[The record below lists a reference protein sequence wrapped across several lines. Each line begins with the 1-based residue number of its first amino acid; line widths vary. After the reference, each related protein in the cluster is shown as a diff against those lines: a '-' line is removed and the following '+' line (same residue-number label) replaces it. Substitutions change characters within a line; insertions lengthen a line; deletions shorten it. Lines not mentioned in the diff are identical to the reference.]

1 MSKKRKTTTETVETQ
16 DVNVTE
22 EVLSDEVPVETEVN
36 ATPEEVKE
44 DVVADEDIEEVVD
57 ESVNTNETVIE
68 EQKEEETVVET
79 HEVVEEQL
87 VKEAEVN
94 EATTETVETHEVVEE
109 QTVEETEVKEVVDVN
124 ATDEVPV
131 ETEVVTET
139 TEEKPAETQIE
150 PVHVDDP
157 VVMTGTTEPENVTQ
171 DENLNPVTENVSGK
185 QEITGKN
192 DDVQMELCK
201 KYKCKFAQSYFMKI
215 CATNREFSLFSMI
228 ETYLMNK
235 TAYIGLL
242 SLDDFNHIKEVMENN
257 NISFKYKILDPSVK
271 KQFLQ
276 KLEFNTQYAVSHK

>member
-1 MSKKRKTTTETVETQ
+1 MSKKYKPTTETVETQ

-22 EVLSDEVPVETEVN
+22 EVLSDEVPVEEVEVN

-44 DVVADEDIEEVVD
+44 DVMPDEDIEEVVD
-57 ESVNTNETVIE
+57 ESVNTVDSVIE
-68 EQKEEETVVET
+68 DKVEEETVVET
-79 HEVVEEQL
+79 PEVVEEQS
-87 VKEAEVN
+87 VEEVEVN
-94 EATTETVETHEVVEE
+94 EAVTETVETPDANVTEEVSS
-109 QTVEETEVKEVVDVN
+109 
-124 ATDEVPV
+124 DEVPG

-139 TEEKPAETQIE
+139 TEEKPVETQIE

-157 VVMTGTTEPENVTQ
+157 VVVTGTTEPENVTQ

-257 NISFKYKILDPSVK
+257 NISFKYKILEPVVK

>member
-1 MSKKRKTTTETVETQ
+1 MSKKYKPTTETVETQ

-22 EVLSDEVPVETEVN
+22 EVLSDEVPVETEVDV
-36 ATPEEVKE
+36 TPEEVKE
-44 DVVADEDIEEVVD
+44 NVVTDKDIEEVD

-68 EQKEEETVVET
+68 EQKEEET
-79 HEVVEEQL
+79 
-87 VKEAEVN
+87 A
-94 EATTETVETHEVVEE
+94 EVVEE
-109 QTVEETEVKEVVDVN
+109 QTVEQTVE
-124 ATDEVPV
+124 

>member
-1 MSKKRKTTTETVETQ
+1 MSKKYKPTTETVETQ

-22 EVLSDEVPVETEVN
+22 EVLSDEVPVETEVDV
-36 ATPEEVKE
+36 TPEEVKE
-44 DVVADEDIEEVVD
+44 NVVTDKDIEEVDD
-57 ESVNTNETVIE
+57 ESVNTTDTVIE
-68 EQKEEETVVET
+68 EKKEEETT
-79 HEVVEEQL
+79 
-87 VKEAEVN
+87 
-94 EATTETVETHEVVEE
+94 EVVEE
-109 QTVEETEVKEVVDVN
+109 QTVEETEVDV
-124 ATDEVPV
+124 TP
-131 ETEVVTET
+131 ET

>member
-1 MSKKRKTTTETVETQ
+1 MSKKYKPTTETVETQ

-22 EVLSDEVPVETEVN
+22 EVLSDEVPVETEVDV
-36 ATPEEVKE
+36 TPEEVKE
-44 DVVADEDIEEVVD
+44 NVVTDKDIEEVD

-68 EQKEEETVVET
+68 EKKEEETT
-79 HEVVEEQL
+79 
-87 VKEAEVN
+87 
-94 EATTETVETHEVVEE
+94 EVVEE
-109 QTVEETEVKEVVDVN
+109 QTVEETEV
-124 ATDEVPV
+124 VP
-131 ETEVVTET
+131 ET

>member
-1 MSKKRKTTTETVETQ
+1 MSKKHKTTTESVETQ

-22 EVLSDEVPVETEVN
+22 EVLSDEVPVETEVDV
-36 ATPEEVKE
+36 TPEEVKE
-44 DVVADEDIEEVVD
+44 NVVTDKDIEEVDD
-57 ESVNTNETVIE
+57 ESVNTTDTVIE
-68 EQKEEETVVET
+68 EKKEEETT
-79 HEVVEEQL
+79 
-87 VKEAEVN
+87 
-94 EATTETVETHEVVEE
+94 EVVEE
-109 QTVEETEVKEVVDVN
+109 QTVEETEV
-124 ATDEVPV
+124 VP
-131 ETEVVTET
+131 ET

-257 NISFKYKILDPSVK
+257 NISFKYKILEPVVK

>member
-94 EATTETVETHEVVEE
+94 EATTETVETP
-109 QTVEETEVKEVVDVN
+109 KEVLS
-124 ATDEVPV
+124 DEVPV

-257 NISFKYKILDPSVK
+257 NISFKYKILEPVVK

>member
-22 EVLSDEVPVETEVN
+22 EVSSDEVPVETEVN

-44 DVVADEDIEEVVD
+44 DVVTDEDIEEVVD

-68 EQKEEETVVET
+68 EQKEEEETV
-79 HEVVEEQL
+79 
-87 VKEAEVN
+87 
-94 EATTETVETHEVVEE
+94 VETHEVVEE

-131 ETEVVTET
+131 EAEVVTET